1 MASVLLF
8 HAFKDAAR
16 RALALAI
23 LVAAAPVAF
32 AQPAPKGPA
41 IKLSDGVV
49 KIGILTDMNSA
60 YSAISGKGSVLAAR
74 MAIEDFGGTVL
85 GTPIAFIHADHQL
98 SPQLAAS
105 IAHDW
110 MQEGKVD
117 LVVDVPNS
125 AAAVEVIRLAR
136 DLNRIAIISGAGSD
150 AITNEECT
158 PNSVHWTYDTL
169 AVTRPTVEAVM
180 KKGGTRWFILTA
192 DYLFGHSL
200 ESGTMNAVKER
211 GGSVV
216 GVARHPFPSNTF
228 ASLRA
233 QAAGLIKAR
242 DSKANVIAFAS
253 TGTDVINAIKQANRF
268 GIASKQTLAAVSL
281 FITDTHAVGLYNA
294 QGLYLTDGFYWDLDE
309 ETRRWSKRFF
319 ERHQAMPSMAQA
331 GVYSAVTHY
340 LKAVHAAGTDDTPTV
355 MTTMKATPVQDF
367 FARNGRIRE
376 DGRMVHDMYLM
387 QVKSPGES
395 NHPWDYYH
403 VREIIPGEHAF
414 APLSSSRCP
423 LLHRK
428 AIP

>member
-1 MASVLLF
+1 MASASLF
-8 HAFKDAAR
+8 HAVRYAAR
-16 RALALAI
+16 RALGLTI
-23 LVAAAPVAF
+23 LVVAAPVAL
-32 AQPAPKGPA
+32 AQAPQKTPAVK
-41 IKLSDGVV
+41 ISDGVV
-49 KIGILTDMNSA
+49 KIGVITDMNSA
-60 YSAISGKGSVLAAR
+60 YAAISGKGSVLAAR

-85 GTPIAFIHADHQL
+85 GTPIASIHADHQL

-105 IAHDW
+105 IARDW

-169 AVTRPTVEAVM
+169 AVTRPTVEAIM

-200 ESGTMNAVKER
+200 ESGTMNAVRER

-228 ASLRA
+228 TSLRA

-242 DSKANVIAFAS
+242 DSRANVIAFAS

-331 GVYSAVTHY
+331 GVYSAVMHY
-340 LKAVHAAGTDDTPTV
+340 LKAVQAAGTDDTQTV
-355 MTTMKATPVQDF
+355 MATMKATPVQDF
-367 FARNGRIRE
+367 FAHNGHIRE

-387 QVKSPGES
+387 QIKSPEES
-395 NHPWDYYH
+395 NYPWDYYH
-403 VREIIPGEHAF
+403 VREIIPGERAF
-414 APLSSSRCP
+414 APLSASRCP
-423 LLHRK
+423 HLHRK
-428 AIP
+428 VTP